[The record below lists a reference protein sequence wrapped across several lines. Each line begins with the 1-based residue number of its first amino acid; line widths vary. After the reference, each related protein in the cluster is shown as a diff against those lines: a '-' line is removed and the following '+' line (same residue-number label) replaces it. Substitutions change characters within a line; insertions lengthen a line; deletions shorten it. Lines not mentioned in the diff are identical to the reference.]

1 MAIDS
6 APALLRTSTPA
17 NIHDHGRLNRRT
29 PWTILG
35 LSLAAGF
42 GVAAF
47 LGSVGATDGLSLTLA
62 LALGTVL
69 YVVMITLISRQ
80 IEGTRQAT
88 DRFVT
93 AMVTIAF
100 TVAIIPLISLLFTVV
115 TRGAA
120 RFDIQFFSESMRNVV
135 GEGGGAAHAI
145 VGTLLM
151 TGTAAIISIPIGL
164 MTAIYLV
171 EYGRGPLARA
181 ITFFV
186 DVMTGIPSIVA
197 GLFAF
202 ALFALVFGPGV
213 RMGFAGSIALSVL
226 MIPVV
231 VRSCEEMLRIV
242 PNELREA
249 SYALGVPKW
258 LTVLKVVLPTS
269 IAGITTGIMIAIA
282 RVIGETAPLLIVA
295 GFTASMNYD
304 MFNDRMQSLP
314 VFVFT
319 SYANQGV
326 DSQAFLDRA
335 WAGALTL
342 ILIVMVLN
350 LTARLIARLFAPK
363 LGR

>member
-1 MAIDS
+1 MAIDTARPSTTDS
-6 APALLRTSTPA
+6 ANQLT
-17 NIHDHGRLNRRT
+17 HGRLGRGA
-29 PWTILG
+29 PWIILG
-35 LSLAAGF
+35 VSLAVSAAVFWLFATAGMTDGF
-42 GVAAF
+42 NP
-47 LGSVGATDGLSLTLA
+47 VGA
-62 LALGTVL
+62 VL
-69 YVVMITLISRQ
+69 VGVLIYLVMIVVISRQ
-80 IEGTRQAT
+80 VEGARQAT

-93 AMVTIAF
+93 ALVTGAF
-100 TVAIIPLISLLFTVV
+100 VVAIIPLVSLIITVFAN
-115 TRGAA
+115 GLA
-120 RFDIQFFSESMRNVV
+120 RFDPEFFSSSMRNVTDD
-135 GEGGGAAHAI
+135 GGGAVHAI

-164 MTAIYLV
+164 LTAIYLV

-202 ALFALVFGPGV
+202 ALFAIFYGPGV
-213 RMGFAGSIALSVL
+213 RMGFAGAVALSVL

-231 VRSCEEMLRIV
+231 VRSCEEMLRVV

-249 SYALGVPKW
+249 AYALGVPKW

-269 IAGITTGIMIAIA
+269 IAGITTGIMLAIA

-295 GFTASMNYD
+295 GFTSSMNYD
-304 MFNDRMQSLP
+304 LFNDRMQSLP
-314 VFVFT
+314 VFVYT

-326 DSQAFLDRA
+326 DTQAFLDRA

-350 LTARLIARLFAPK
+350 LAARIVARVFAPK